1 MKSIKIDRFIL
12 ISIFILYLIS
22 ILSIKSASMYLS
34 SNLGNL
40 VLKQTIWYLIGLIL
54 IFIILRFDNN
64 FFYKYSFV
72 IYIINC
78 LLLIGLLFFAPSI
91 NGSKCWFNIGGF
103 SFQPSELMKIS
114 LIITLS
120 ITISKFKHKKNKTL
134 KDEFLLILKMILLN
148 CTY

>member
-54 IFIILRFDNN
+54 IFIILRFDNRE
-64 FFYKYSFV
+64 FQYKNLITFKTFQKSLE
-72 IYIINC
+72 
-78 LLLIGLLFFAPSI
+78 LLKPR
-91 NGSKCWFNIGGF
+91 K
-103 SFQPSELMKIS
+103 
-114 LIITLS
+114 
-120 ITISKFKHKKNKTL
+120 
-134 KDEFLLILKMILLN
+134 
-148 CTY
+148 